1 MRVMRRRRM
10 SSVSL
15 LLMSLFAAAG
25 TVTAAPQLW
34 AQEPETESESLDPE
48 GQSQRLELESERG
61 VPVYA
66 RKRPEVD
73 PIGVRAGAFMI
84 YPSARLTGYF
94 DDNIY
99 AAPNNRKSDFV
110 TTLAPRL
117 RAESNWSR
125 HQLAL
130 DAEVAAGFYA
140 KNQSEDFVDGR
151 MALQGR
157 LDVQRGTFL
166 ETGLS
171 FARLHE
177 ERGDPDVPFAHDEPS
192 VFYETH
198 ASLVG
203 YHGVGRL
210 SLRLGGD
217 YTRLN
222 YQSVDLVDGGS
233 DSQADRDRHIYEGHA
248 RVAYELLPNVIPF
261 LQGSYNVRRYD
272 QREPVNRES
281 EGYRI
286 GVGTGFDTGGIITGE
301 VSAGYMRQNY
311 VSGRLDDVSGPWFGG
326 QVLWNVTRLTSVEV
340 GLERRVVETAN
351 LDASSYTRTAL
362 EVRAD
367 HELLRNLL
375 VGGYAHYYDD
385 RYNGTNL
392 KNRYFEAG
400 PRATYLWNR
409 NFNAE
414 LSLTHHRRDS
424 NDSDQDYRS
433 NRILFSIVAEL

>member
-1 MRVMRRRRM
+1 MRQPRKCRVNLAT
-10 SSVSL
+10 VG
-15 LLMSLFAAAG
+15 LFLSAALIFDPTTPAS
-25 TVTAAPQLW
+25 W
-34 AQEPETESESLDPE
+34 AQEPD
-48 GQSQRLELESERG
+48 LESERG

-66 RKRPEVD
+66 RQRPEVD
-73 PIGVRAGAFMI
+73 PLGVRAGAFMI
-84 YPSARLTGYF
+84 YPQARLTGNF

-99 AAPNNRKSDFV
+99 ATPNNRESDFI
-110 TTLAPRL
+110 TTIAPRI
-117 RAESNWSR
+117 RAESNWSN
-125 HQLAL
+125 HHLAL

-151 MALQGR
+151 LALEGR

-166 ETGLS
+166 EAGLS
-171 FARLHE
+171 VARLHE
-177 ERGDPDVPFAHDEPS
+177 ERGDPDVPFAYDEPS

-198 ASLVG
+198 ASLTG

-210 SLRLGGD
+210 SLSLGAN
-217 YTRLN
+217 YTRLA
-222 YQSVDLVDGGS
+222 YRSVDLTDGTS
-233 DSQADRDRHIYEGHA
+233 YSQSDRDRNIYEGHA

-261 LQGSYNVRRYD
+261 IQGSYNVRRYD
-272 QREPVNRES
+272 TRQPINRES

-286 GVGTGFDTGGIITGE
+286 GVGSGFDAGGIITGE
-301 VSAGYMRQNY
+301 VYAGYMRQNY
-311 VSGRLDDVSGPWFGG
+311 VSSRLDDASGPWFGA
-326 QVLWNVTRLTSVEV
+326 QVLWNVTRLTSVEL

-351 LDASSYTRTAL
+351 LDASSYTRTAV
-362 EVRAD
+362 ETRVD

-375 VGGYAHYYDD
+375 IGGYAHYYDD
-385 RYNGTNL
+385 RYNGTSL

-414 LSLTHHRRDS
+414 LSLSHSRRDS
-424 NDSDQDYRS
+424 NDSDLDYRS